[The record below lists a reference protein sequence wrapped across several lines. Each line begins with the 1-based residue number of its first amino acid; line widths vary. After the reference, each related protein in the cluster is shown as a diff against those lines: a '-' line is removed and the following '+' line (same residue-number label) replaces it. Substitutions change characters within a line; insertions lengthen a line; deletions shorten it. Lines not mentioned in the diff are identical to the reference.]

1 MLLYQAKNKVSCISR
16 IGFLLMLIIL
26 FTSATAYSQNLSEQD
41 FQELQKKEK
50 SLMQYARDMILA
62 PLPSD
67 RFSADSI
74 FTRQFVQCLKTSYSF
89 YYPFDSIKTVAM
101 LYPPDSSFRIFTWQ
115 IKRDEAYF
123 RHHGAIQMN
132 TKDGK
137 LKLFPLLDVSDFVAE
152 PIDSIRSNK
161 NWIGAIY
168 YSMVEKEFDHKKYYT
183 LLGYDDNDF
192 TTTRKWIE
200 VLSFNQ
206 NGEPVFGG
214 NYFEYPA
221 DGLKPDP
228 PVSRMLIEFKKD
240 AGVRITYDPELDLI
254 MMDHLVSLEDTPEK
268 KYTLVPDGDYEAFEW
283 KKGRW
288 HYVEKV
294 FNEKLEDGQAPVPAP
309 LFDDNK

>member
-1 MLLYQAKNKVSCISR
+1 MLFYHTQIKRFHIYQVR
-16 IGFLLMLIIL
+16 FVLMLVIV
-26 FTSATAYSQNLSEQD
+26 FGATTVYTQNLSERDIADMQN
-41 FQELQKKEK
+41 KEK
-50 SLMQYARDMILA
+50 SLMQYAGDMILA

-67 RFSADSI
+67 RFAADSI
-74 FTRQFVQCLKTSYSF
+74 FIRQLVQCLKTAYSF
-89 YYPFDSIKTVAM
+89 YYPFDSIKTVSI
-101 LYPPDSSFRIFTWQ
+101 LYPSDSSFRIFTWQ
-115 IKRDEAYF
+115 VKRDEAYF

-152 PIDSIRSNK
+152 PVDSVRSNK

-168 YSMVEKEFDHKKYYT
+168 YSMVEKEFEGKKYYT

-192 TTTRKWIE
+192 TSTRKWIE
-200 VLSFNQ
+200 VLSFNP

-254 MMDHLVSLEDTPEK
+254 MMDHLISLENTPEK

-294 FNEKLEDGQAPVPAP
+294 FNQKLEDGQAPVPVP
-309 LFDDNK
+309 LFDDN

>member
-1 MLLYQAKNKVSCISR
+1 MLFYHTQIKRFHIYQVR
-16 IGFLLMLIIL
+16 FVLMLVIV
-26 FTSATAYSQNLSEQD
+26 FGATTVYTQNLSERDIADMQN
-41 FQELQKKEK
+41 KEK
-50 SLMQYARDMILA
+50 SLMQYAGDMILA

-67 RFSADSI
+67 RFAADSI
-74 FTRQFVQCLKTSYSF
+74 FIRQLVQCLKTTYSF
-89 YYPFDSIKTVAM
+89 YYPFDSIKTVSI
-101 LYPPDSSFRIFTWQ
+101 LYPSDSSFRIFTWQ
-115 IKRDEAYF
+115 VKRDEAYF

-152 PIDSIRSNK
+152 PVDSVRSNK

-168 YSMVEKEFDHKKYYT
+168 YSMVEKEFEGKKYYT

-192 TTTRKWIE
+192 TSTRKWIE
-200 VLSFNQ
+200 VLSFNP

-254 MMDHLVSLEDTPEK
+254 MMDHLISLENTPEK

-294 FNEKLEDGQAPVPAP
+294 FNQKLEDGQAPVPVP
-309 LFDDNK
+309 LFDDN